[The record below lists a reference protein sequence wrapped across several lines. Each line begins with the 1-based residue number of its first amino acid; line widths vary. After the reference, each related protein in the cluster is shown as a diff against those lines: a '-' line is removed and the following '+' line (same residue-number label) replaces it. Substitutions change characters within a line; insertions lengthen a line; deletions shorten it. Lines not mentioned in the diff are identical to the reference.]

1 MIMKCQKD
9 KLKKQ
14 FYLQSHQEKEKSKIP
29 RQNINQEGKI
39 LNSETHKILI
49 KEFQGDSK
57 K

>member
-14 FYLQSHQEKEKSKIP
+14 FYLQSHQEKEKSKIR